1 MKPGDF
7 LFYTLDGDAANP
19 PTTYIGEIT
28 AFDPGANAVQFTEI
42 NSGEGFQFQI
52 PVDVTGPWDVQNGQG
67 ATVTLATHDVYT
79 AGAASPTPQ
88 GIALVTFADLQHYL
102 CTVDSVSPTTDVVF
116 FQQPQHRMSFDNDAI
131 TQSDW
136 DTYPVGDQ
144 IRSIEAY
151 VLDTSLT
158 QPPAAPPPF
167 ANGWWAHAT
176 QHPAFAGRIGG
187 AIQPFAV
194 VVHTTDMVPED
205 WQALVDGWT
214 NNLGDGACAHF
225 LIGRDAN
232 AGVLQLTQ
240 ITNNGNHAGGDG
252 HGWFVDPGGQQWHPN
267 SVSVGIE
274 VHCAG
279 GVQQIDNQWRFLEKG
294 VVHGDPLPDD
304 DVIPDPQR
312 PGRGWHKVTD
322 YQYQQLG
329 QLLDDLETV
338 LNALPAG
345 CVAQSVVEQTPAWGT
360 FPTGRRVG
368 HVSLDTYNR
377 SDPWPPTCD
386 WMRAR

>member
-1 MKPGDF
+1 MKPKDF
-7 LFYTLDGDAANP
+7 LFYTVDGDPADP
-19 PTTYIGEIT
+19 PTTYIAEIT
-28 AFDPGANAVQFTEI
+28 AFDPGANAFQFREI
-42 NSGEGFQFQI
+42 DNGEVFQFQL
-52 PVDVTGPWDVQNGQG
+52 PMDVSGPWDGQNGQG
-67 ATVTLATHDVYT
+67 ALVTLVTHDLYT
-79 AGAASPTPQ
+79 VGAVSPSPQ
-88 GIALVTFADLQHYL
+88 GIALVTFADLQYYL
-102 CTVDSVSPTTDVVF
+102 CSVESVSPTTDVVF
-116 FQQPQHRMSFDNDAI
+116 YQQPQHRMSFDDIAI

-136 DTYPVGDQ
+136 DAYPVGDQ

-151 VLDTSLT
+151 VLDTSLI
-158 QPPAAPPPF
+158 PPPPVPAF
-167 ANGWWAHAT
+167 TDGWWSGAQ

-205 WQALVDGWT
+205 FDALVDAWT
-214 NNLGDGACAHF
+214 NRLGDGACAHF

-240 ITNNGNHAGGDG
+240 ITNNGNHAGGDQ
-252 HGWFVDPGGQQWHPN
+252 HGWFVAPGGQQWHPN
-267 SVSVGIE
+267 LVAVGIE

-279 GVQQIDNQWRFLEKG
+279 GVQQIDNQWRFLEEG
-294 VVHGDPLPDD
+294 AVHGAAIPDE

-338 LNALPAG
+338 LNALPAD
-345 CVAQSVVEQTPAWGT
+345 CVAQSVSQQPEAWAI

-368 HVSLDTYNR
+368 HVSLDAYNR

-386 WMRAR
+386 WIRAR